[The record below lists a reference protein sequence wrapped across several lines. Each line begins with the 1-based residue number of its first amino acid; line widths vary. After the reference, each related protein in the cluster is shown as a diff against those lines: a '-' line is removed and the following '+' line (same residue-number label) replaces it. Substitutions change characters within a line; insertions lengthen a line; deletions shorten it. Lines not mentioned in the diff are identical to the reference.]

1 MQPHLESVPDLE
13 RPPASGS
20 PHAVRTF
27 VESAYAAHQPEI
39 YAFLVRST
47 RDATVAE
54 ELLQETF
61 LRLTEEARNRRP
73 PELVRPWLYRVAS
86 NLVISRGRRQGA
98 AQRWL
103 ERVGRDPNDMSGEES
118 PETGV
123 LRRERAGALGA
134 ALARLA
140 PDARVALVLSS
151 EGFSGEEIAGTIGR
165 THAATRTLLTR
176 ARIQLRTDLAAEVAP

>member
-1 MQPHLESVPDLE
+1 MQPLPQPVPDLE
-13 RPPASGS
+13 RAPNTQS
-20 PHAVRTF
+20 PLGVRRF
-27 VESAYAAHQPEI
+27 VESAYAAHQPEL

-47 RDATVAE
+47 RNTTVAE
-54 ELLQETF
+54 ELLQEAF

-86 NLVISRGRRQGA
+86 NLVISRGRRQTA

-103 ERVGRDPNDMSGEES
+103 ERVGRDPAEPSGEES
-118 PETGV
+118 PESGV
-123 LRRERAGALGA
+123 LRRERAAAMGLALG
-134 ALARLA
+134 RLA

-151 EGFSGEEIAGTIGR
+151 EGFSGAEIAEAIGR

>member
-1 MQPHLESVPDLE
+1 MQPRLEPVRDLQQS
-13 RPPASGS
+13 PAAGS
-20 PHAVRTF
+20 PHAARAF

-47 RDATVAE
+47 RDTAVAE

-86 NLVISRGRRQGA
+86 NLAISRGRRQSA

-103 ERVGRDPNDMSGEES
+103 ERVGREPNDMSGDES
-118 PETGV
+118 AEAGV
-123 LRRERAGALGA
+123 LRRERAGAVERALG
-134 ALARLA
+134 RLA
-140 PDARVALVLSS
+140 PDARVAVTRSS
-151 EGFSGEEIAGTIGR
+151 EGVSGEEIAAPIGR